1 MMRVTPLT
9 GDLPGLPAPC
19 GSCVFW
25 QEPRRTVDAERKRRW
40 SERASELSG
49 SWGLVLWAEDRFQGL
64 IQYGPVQLFARSRF
78 LPAGPP
84 SADAALITCMWVD
97 EDDPVGIAE
106 RLVLEALADLK
117 SRGATAVETFAVIL
131 EEEDRQ
137 PQHAGHRTLQD
148 ADLLERLGF
157 VVVRG
162 DGAVALMRLELG
174 GLQPAPSPGARVV
187 ERLRNLTTARRPAP
201 EASR

>member
-1 MMRVTPLT
+1 M
-9 GDLPGLPAPC
+9 
-19 GSCVFW
+19 
-25 QEPRRTVDAERKRRW
+25 
-40 SERASELSG
+40 
-49 SWGLVLWAEDRFQGL
+49 
-64 IQYGPVQLFARSRF
+64 I
-78 LPAGPP
+78 
-84 SADAALITCMWVD
+84 I
-97 EDDPVGIAE
+97 
-106 RLVLEALADLK
+106 
-117 SRGATAVETFAVIL
+117 

-174 GLQPAPSPGARVV
+174 GLQPAPSPAARVV